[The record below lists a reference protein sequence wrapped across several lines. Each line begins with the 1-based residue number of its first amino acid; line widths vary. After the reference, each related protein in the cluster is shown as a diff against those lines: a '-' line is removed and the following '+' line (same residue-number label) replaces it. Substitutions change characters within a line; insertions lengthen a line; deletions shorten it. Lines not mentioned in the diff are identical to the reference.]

1 MPRVK
6 SSLNKTNQQKLTSFL
21 NKFSKEYPDVN
32 REQLVALF
40 SSVVLKDAKGIKE
53 ANEKTIVELY
63 MEYANSILPEYLDN
77 LEVGVNL
84 VSREVRS
91 YLVHK
96 YTNKTFDNNIDIYF
110 NDVRREYIYHPQ
122 NESNDLDF
130 TEENREVF
138 ILNNL
143 KLVVSIAKKYR
154 NFGLPFE
161 DLIQAGNVGLLT
173 AFERFDANR
182 NTLRGKV
189 ITSINESK
197 LESFTKEDVLEILG
211 INFTYDNML
220 AKTEKKIPEK
230 GFATKAEFID
240 WAKKN
245 VKTAIFASVAY
256 RWIESYIRQ
265 ELNHYQTTIRFPK
278 TSQDLQEESQVKA
291 SNYIIS
297 LDSINPYTDDN
308 YNDNILEEVTYEEFI
323 VEDERISN
331 NEKNEYFKNIV
342 NTLLIDLPNIDRRI
356 VNKKFGIG
364 YPAELSVSE
373 IAESEGLSI
382 NEVKT
387 SLAKTT
393 QYIQESLSQDTIDT
407 IVEMF
412 S

>member
-32 REQLVALF
+32 REQLVSLF
-40 SSVVLKDAKGIKE
+40 STVVLKDAKGIKE

-77 LEVGVNL
+77 LEVGINL
-84 VSREVRS
+84 VSKEVRS

-189 ITSINESK
+189 ITTINESK

-220 AKTEKKIPEK
+220 AKTEKKIPET
-230 GFATKAEFID
+230 GFASKDEFIE

-308 YNDNILEEVTYEEFI
+308 YNDNILEEVTHEEFI

>member
-32 REQLVALF
+32 REQLVSLF

-220 AKTEKKIPEK
+220 AKTEKKIPET
-230 GFATKAEFID
+230 GFATKTEFIE

-393 QYIQESLSQDTIDT
+393 QYIQESLSQDTINT

>member
-32 REQLVALF
+32 REQLVSLF

-220 AKTEKKIPEK
+220 AKTEKKIPET
-230 GFATKAEFID
+230 GFATKAEFIE

>member
-32 REQLVALF
+32 REQLTSLF

-189 ITSINESK
+189 ITTINESK

-220 AKTEKKIPEK
+220 AKTEKKIPET
-230 GFATKAEFID
+230 GFASKNEFIE

-278 TSQDLQEESQVKA
+278 ASQDLQEESQVKA

-393 QYIQESLSQDTIDT
+393 QYIQESLSQDTINT

>member
-32 REQLVALF
+32 REQLVSLF

-138 ILNNL
+138 

-220 AKTEKKIPEK
+220 AKTEKKIPET
-230 GFATKAEFID
+230 GFATKAEFIE

-393 QYIQESLSQDTIDT
+393 QYIQESLSQDTINT

>member
-21 NKFSKEYPDVN
+21 NKFSKEYSDVN
-32 REQLVALF
+32 REQLVSLF
-40 SSVVLKDAKGIKE
+40 STVVLKDAKGIKE

-77 LEVGVNL
+77 LEVGINL
-84 VSREVRS
+84 VSKEVRS

-189 ITSINESK
+189 ITTINESK

-220 AKTEKKIPEK
+220 AKTEKKIPDS
-230 GFATKAEFID
+230 GFASKDEFID

-308 YNDNILEEVTYEEFI
+308 YNDNILEEVTHEEFI

>member
-32 REQLVALF
+32 REQLVSLF

-220 AKTEKKIPEK
+220 AKTEKKIPET
-230 GFATKAEFID
+230 GFATKAEFIE

-297 LDSINPYTDDN
+297 LDSINPSTDDN

-356 VNKKFGIG
+356 VNKKFCIG

>member
-32 REQLVALF
+32 REQLVSLF

-220 AKTEKKIPEK
+220 AKTEKKIPET
-230 GFATKAEFID
+230 GFATKAEFIE

-393 QYIQESLSQDTIDT
+393 QYIQESLSQDTINT

>member
-21 NKFSKEYPDVN
+21 NKYSKEYPDVN
-32 REQLVALF
+32 REQLVSLF

-220 AKTEKKIPEK
+220 AKTEKKIPET
-230 GFATKAEFID
+230 GFATKAEFIE

-393 QYIQESLSQDTIDT
+393 QYIQESLSQDTINT

>member
-32 REQLVALF
+32 REQLVSLF
-40 SSVVLKDAKGIKE
+40 STVVLKDAKGIKE

-77 LEVGVNL
+77 LEVGINL
-84 VSREVRS
+84 VSKEVRS

-189 ITSINESK
+189 ITTINESK

-220 AKTEKKIPEK
+220 AKTEKKIPDS
-230 GFATKAEFID
+230 GFASKDEFID

-308 YNDNILEEVTYEEFI
+308 YNDNILEEVTHEEFI

>member
-32 REQLVALF
+32 REQLTSLF

-189 ITSINESK
+189 ITTINESK

-220 AKTEKKIPEK
+220 AKTEKKIPET
-230 GFATKAEFID
+230 GFATKAEFIE

-278 TSQDLQEESQVKA
+278 ASQDLQEESQVKA

-393 QYIQESLSQDTIDT
+393 QYIQESLSQDTINT